1 VARERMTL
9 PRTAA
14 RRQSATL
21 GLCLFGLTLH
31 ARAEETVEVQGARP
45 HPTAIP
51 GEPAVS
57 GSRLDRE
64 DLAPAGVTLPDAL
77 RTAPGLQVTQVGGM
91 GAPATAR
98 VRGASASQTAV
109 YLGSI
114 RLNDEVGGVADL
126 STIPTSLVGSV
137 DVYRSLVPRFVA
149 TEGMGGT
156 ILITPRTPRQTE
168 ASSKLTFGS
177 FTSERLEL
185 TLGGCQKDGS
195 TCLLGGADLSRA
207 QNDYPFHDGQGTLLV
222 DADGQVVRLPNAD
235 NSQGSGWMTGTT
247 KLGQTDLRLF
257 LEHSSREQG
266 APKLASVPSQQ
277 ARARF
282 RRSALGLEFGIPVD
296 AMRGK
301 ATLTSS
307 AIFAGT
313 ALSDPLLEMGL
324 GTSAVETPGARLE
337 QAASFTQTPLDR
349 LELEEH
355 VALGYE
361 SIDRLE
367 QVQGRTDV
375 ALSASRLGT
384 RLGLGAEFTLVRSVA
399 VSARL
404 SLHCLDTSETSLDF
418 CTQVLP
424 GARGGVLWKK
434 GATSAYANV
443 AQAARPP
450 TLSELYGVSLL
461 MRGNENLAA
470 ETATTI
476 EAGVR
481 HHFPRT
487 GAPVLWFDASAFV
500 RYARDLIVFTR
511 TAQGYLR
518 PENRDQTRTLG
529 AELLLG
535 GEPWR
540 GFRVEGNVSLLDPR
554 DTTPGSTTSN
564 DILPFLSRLVLS
576 ASAEQRL
583 AVATE
588 SLKLLR
594 LALRTHYESSRYA
607 DSAGLAVVPEQSF
620 TDLELGSG
628 WFKRPRAAK
637 DPLLRLDF
645 RLSNLFDQV
654 RYDIVGFPLPGRAWF
669 LSLGLDLP

>member
-1 VARERMTL
+1 MTL
-9 PRTAA
+9 PRTTA
-14 RRQSATL
+14 RRQSAAL
-21 GLCLFGLTLH
+21 GLCLFGFTLH
-31 ARAEETVEVQGARP
+31 ARAEETVEVEGARP
-45 HPTAIP
+45 HPTAVP

-57 GSRLDRE
+57 GSHLDRE

-114 RLNDEVGGVADL
+114 RLNDD
-126 STIPTSLVGSV
+126 VGSV

-156 ILITPRTPRQTE
+156 ILITPRTPRQAE
-168 ASSKLTFGS
+168 ATSKLTFGS

-185 TLGGCQKDGS
+185 TLGGCQKDDS

-235 NSQGSGWMTGTT
+235 SSQGSGWLTGTT

-307 AIFAGT
+307 AVFAGT

-384 RLGLGAEFTLVRSVA
+384 RLGLGAEFSLVRSVA

-424 GARGGVLWKK
+424 GARGGVLWKR
-434 GATSAYANV
+434 GALNAYANI

-481 HHFPRT
+481 HHFPKA
-487 GAPVLWFDASAFV
+487 GSPVLWFDASAFV

-529 AELLLG
+529 AELLVG

-554 DTTPGSTTSN
+554 DTTSGSTTTN
-564 DILPFLSRLVLS
+564 DILPFLSR
-576 ASAEQRL
+576 
-583 AVATE
+583 
-588 SLKLLR
+588 
-594 LALRTHYESSRYA
+594 
-607 DSAGLAVVPEQSF
+607 F
-620 TDLELGSG
+620 
-628 WFKRPRAAK
+628 
-637 DPLLRLDF
+637 
-645 RLSNLFDQV
+645 
-654 RYDIVGFPLPGRAWF
+654 
-669 LSLGLDLP
+669 